1 MIEAPSKRAIVTGAA
16 SGIGA
21 ALARSLAASGVHLGL
36 VDRRSDALH
45 EIADELDRAG
55 AIVEISVLDVSEPP
69 AVTAGFRS
77 LADRLGGLDWLVN
90 NAGVGNLKRLT
101 EYTDVEWSRLV
112 GVNLTGVFAGMRAAI
127 PIMRSSGGGG
137 SIVNVSSMSG
147 VRPTFGE
154 APYSAAKAGVIS
166 LSQAAALEEG
176 PAVRVNSVSP
186 GFIRTPLNDFL
197 ADDPDVSAQL
207 LAGTPGGRL
216 GDIGDVIDAIEFLL
230 SDRASYITG
239 QNIVIDGGASLVTAQ
254 THELLGQMVTPR

>member
-1 MIEAPSKRAIVTGAA
+1 MIEVESKRAIVTGAA

-21 ALARSLAASGVHLGL
+21 ALARSLAVAGVHLGL
-36 VDRRSDALH
+36 VDRRSDDLH
-45 EIADELDRAG
+45 QIAGELERAG
-55 AIVEISVLDVSEPP
+55 ATVEISVVDVSDPQ
-69 AVTAGFRS
+69 AVTTGFNS
-77 LADRLGGLDWLVN
+77 LAERLGGLDWLVN

-101 EYTDVEWSRLV
+101 DYTDVEWTRLV

-127 PIMRSSGGGG
+127 PIMRSGGGSG

-176 PAVRVNSVSP
+176 PAVRVNCVSP

-197 ADDPDVSAQL
+197 ADDPDSSARL
-207 LAGTPGGRL
+207 LAGTPAGRL
-216 GDIGDVIDAIEFLL
+216 GDIDDVIDAIEFLL
-230 SDRASYITG
+230 SDQASYITG

-254 THELLGQMVTPR
+254 THELLGQMINHR